1 MEKKEN
7 VGINLTVMPP
17 RVVNVSGVSRDPDDA
32 ENVVPSENVSS
43 EGLKSDVVFSPITP
57 KSYEGLLCRYGNPE
71 KYKDCIEYN
80 TTFCHTECEFGPK
93 KELPLPDVNLDYQRE
108 DGK

>member
-1 MEKKEN
+1 MEK
-7 VGINLTVMPP
+7 GIGPVMTVMQP
-17 RVVNVSGVSRDPDDA
+17 RVVNESNVPRGVPL
-32 ENVVPSENVSS
+32 ENVS
-43 EGLKSDVVFSPITP
+43 LD
-57 KSYEGLLCRYGNPE
+57 GLLCRYGNPE

-80 TTFCHTECEFGPK
+80 TTFCHNECEFGPK